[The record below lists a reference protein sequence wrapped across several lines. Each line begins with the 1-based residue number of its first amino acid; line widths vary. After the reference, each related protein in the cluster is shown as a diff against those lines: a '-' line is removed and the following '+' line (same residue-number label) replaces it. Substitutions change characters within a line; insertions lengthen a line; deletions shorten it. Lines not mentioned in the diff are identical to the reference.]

1 MSAAPAGAAQ
11 VAPAGFAQVAAPARV
26 AQVAAPGNTV
36 TFIGDSVTAGFGY
49 CGPAETAAGVQC
61 RPNQEMANSWVVG
74 KNSLKDCAPPDPPL
88 NPTDACSND
97 NDKGA
102 PWNAPPWSPGP
113 DAPDVAYPYQI
124 AASQSPDG
132 GAAVSDWAVTG
143 ATPADWDPD
152 GGIYGPQLKKLD
164 DQYVVMTLGANPLL
178 SYFTNIVFPVI
189 NRYDVVGECV
199 GSTGY
204 DEGGFFSKT
213 YSGPISNAVG
223 CLDRKWDRLHQTR
236 HLVNVYKTLLTQND
250 HILILGYYTACS
262 WSFGNWQPRANI
274 ARGPAAGDSC
284 HSQSRQVS
292 PHDTARVT
300 QWEQAI
306 AVATRLNQRIH
317 HAVIEAQDWAKT
329 QWPGT
334 TRYQDLAWT
343 RPDEAAWAQHQPHS
357 PLGSWILRND
367 TWIHPSKA
375 GAAQLAHTVTS
386 AMCADFRHWCGATP
400 HWG

>member
-1 MSAAPAGAAQ
+1 
-11 VAPAGFAQVAAPARV
+11 
-26 AQVAAPGNTV
+26 
-36 TFIGDSVTAGFGY
+36 
-49 CGPAETAAGVQC
+49 
-61 RPNQEMANSWVVG
+61 VVPR
-74 KNSLKDCAPPDPPL
+74 A
-88 NPTDACSND
+88 
-97 NDKGA
+97 
-102 PWNAPPWSPGP
+102 
-113 DAPDVAYPYQI
+113 DAPDIAYPYQI
-124 AASQSPDG
+124 AASQSPAG

-152 GGIYGPQLKKLD
+152 GGIYGAQLKKLD

-189 NRYDVVGECV
+189 NRYDVAGECV

-204 DEGGFFSKT
+204 SEGGFFSRT

-223 CLDRKWDRLHQTR
+223 CLDRKWDRLDQTR
-236 HLVNVYKTLLTQND
+236 HLVDIYKTLLTQND

-274 ARGPAAGDSC
+274 ARGPAEGDSC
-284 HSQSRQVS
+284 HSQSRQIS
-292 PHDTARVT
+292 PHDTTRVT
-300 QWEQAI
+300 QWAQAT
-306 AVATRLNQRIH
+306 AVGARLNERIH
-317 HAVIEAQDWAKT
+317 HAVIETQDWAKT

-334 TRYQDLAWT
+334 TRYKDLAWT
-343 RPDEAAWAQHQPHS
+343 TPGEAAWAQHQPHS

-386 AMCADFRHWCGATP
+386 AMCSDFRHWCGVTP

>member
-1 MSAAPAGAAQ
+1 VASVILIGVLPMSAAPAGAAQ

-152 GGIYGPQLKKLD
+152 GGIYGPSSRSW
-164 DQYVVMTLGANPLL
+164 MT
-178 SYFTNIVFPVI
+178 
-189 NRYDVVGECV
+189 
-199 GSTGY
+199 ST
-204 DEGGFFSKT
+204 S
-213 YSGPISNAVG
+213 
-223 CLDRKWDRLHQTR
+223 
-236 HLVNVYKTLLTQND
+236 
-250 HILILGYYTACS
+250 
-262 WSFGNWQPRANI
+262 
-274 ARGPAAGDSC
+274 
-284 HSQSRQVS
+284 
-292 PHDTARVT
+292 
-300 QWEQAI
+300 
-306 AVATRLNQRIH
+306 
-317 HAVIEAQDWAKT
+317 
-329 QWPGT
+329 
-334 TRYQDLAWT
+334 
-343 RPDEAAWAQHQPHS
+343 
-357 PLGSWILRND
+357 
-367 TWIHPSKA
+367 
-375 GAAQLAHTVTS
+375 
-386 AMCADFRHWCGATP
+386 
-400 HWG
+400 